1 MSQITV
7 KATTGRELGSG
18 PSRRLRA
25 EGQLPGVVYG
35 RDADPIAVTVPHV
48 ELRDAL
54 KVDTGLNT
62 IFHLDI
68 DGTTEKVIVKDV
80 QRDPIKRTAT
90 HVDFLRVA
98 DDEPIK
104 VKVPIRLTGHARE
117 VAEAGALV
125 EQKLF
130 EIPLVVLPTAIPLA
144 IEADVSALT
153 LDSRIAVRDLVL
165 PDGAVTRRKPTTTVA
180 APVATRA
187 SRQGAMEDALA
198 EGGDG
203 EAAPAEGGD
212 EG

>member
-7 KATTGRELGSG
+7 RATTGRPLGSSS
-18 PSRRLRA
+18 SRRLRE

-35 RDADPIAVTVPHV
+35 RGADPVTVTVDHT

-54 KVDTGLNT
+54 KVKTGMNT
-62 IFHLDI
+62 VFQLDI
-68 DGTTEKVIVKDV
+68 DGTPEKVIIKEV
-80 QRDPIKRTAT
+80 QRDPIRRMAS

-104 VKVPIRLTGHARE
+104 VKVPIKLTGVAKE

-130 EIPLVVLPTAIPLA
+130 EPPIVVLPTAIPLS
-144 IEADVSALT
+144 IEADVSELT
-153 LDSRIAVRDLVL
+153 LDSRIAVRDLIL
-165 PDGAVTRRKPTTTVA
+165 PEGSVTRRKPNTTVA

-187 SRQGAMEDALA
+187 SRQGAMEGAGQGGAGPASA
-198 EGGDG
+198 EG
-203 EAAPAEGGD
+203 
-212 EG
+212 